1 MEFTIEDVLKTP
13 SCYTD
18 AQVTALLA
26 RHVGDNI
33 PTTVEELLDVSAIPA
48 SDRLW
53 LALELLPSE
62 SAATLRF
69 RAVIAWR
76 NVARFER
83 YYPRD
88 QRVRACARARLA
100 CARGETVDLAAAVAG
115 ARDAARSAGGDAVAA
130 RAAARDAARAAVAA
144 RAWAAARS
152 AAGNAVAV
160 WVADAARAAEYD
172 FMIAALRKILRK
184 WPVD

>member
-1 MEFTIEDVLKTP
+1 MEFTIEDVLATS

-18 AQVTALLA
+18 DQVVELWA
-26 RHVGDNI
+26 RYVGDSNS
-33 PTTVEELLDVSAIPA
+33 TTVEELLDVSAIPA

-53 LALELLPSE
+53 LASALLPSE
-62 SAATLRF
+62 SAAILRF

-100 CARGETVDLAAAVAG
+100 CARGETVDLAAAG
-115 ARDAARSAGGDAVAA
+115 
-130 RAAARDAARAAVAA
+130 
-144 RAWAAARS
+144 AAARS